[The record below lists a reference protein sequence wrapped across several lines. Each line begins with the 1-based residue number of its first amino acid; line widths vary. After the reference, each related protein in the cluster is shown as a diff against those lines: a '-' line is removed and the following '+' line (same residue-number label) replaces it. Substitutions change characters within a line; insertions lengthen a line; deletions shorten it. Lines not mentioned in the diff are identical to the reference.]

1 MQDFQV
7 TLQLGPHTI
16 RVQEYHWAVVQPT
29 DDLNRPQGGILAGK
43 LHLVLDCLA
52 HEVVDAWMA
61 DSHKKLSGEVSAL
74 GPDGFRLRTLRFT
87 DAYCVNQ
94 GLFFDGASN
103 RRSGALSVL
112 ISARSLLVDQALTLE
127 NLWPSHPQT
136 GA

>member
-1 MQDFQV
+1 MQNSHV
-7 TLQLGPHTI
+7 TLHLGPHAI

-52 HEVVDAWMA
+52 HEALDAWMA

-74 GPDGFRLRTLRFT
+74 GPDGLRLRTLRFT

-94 GLFFDGASN
+94 GLFFDGTSN
-103 RRSGALSVL
+103 GRSGALSVL
-112 ISARSLLVDQALTLE
+112 ISARSLLVDQTLALE
-127 NLWPSHPQT
+127 NLWPSHPQG